1 MNQKP
6 AQLRRDTAR
15 NQATLLALAVTVTG
29 IGHVLVDWATTQQL
43 QPATITRFGLFSV
56 LVAGL
61 HLATTRLLKHANAI
75 LLPAVVMLIGLG
87 MVMIHRIDT
96 AQTGS
101 LASAQLLWFAVA
113 CGAFGV
119 TLVYGQRLSKLAN
132 YPYLLLGATF
142 VLLLLPVFPPISAGV
157 INGAR
162 LWIDVFG
169 MRFQPGEAAKLT
181 LVLFLGAF
189 LARHH
194 QRLALPDEP
203 FALRQFGPVVLA
215 AVMAVVVLV
224 GLRDLG
230 AAVLLLAVTLLMV
243 FVASGKTALLGVGA
257 GVFLVGA
264 WLAHWQLAHV
274 RLRFDVWRDPFV
286 DVHGTGYQL
295 SQSLFAFATGGL
307 TGTGLGFGRPQDLPF
322 AATDTV
328 FAVIGEELGLLGA
341 TAVVSILVLITVRGL
356 RIARHANDHFHAF
369 VAFGVTVVFAVQ
381 ALVIIAGVTR
391 LLPLTGLTL
400 PFVSYGGSSLLIN
413 LLAIA
418 LLLVIDHDT
427 RSRAVRDVAK
437 ARR

>member
-15 NQATLLALAVTVTG
+15 NQATLLTLAVTVTG
-29 IGHVLVDWATTQQL
+29 IGHVLVDWATSQQL

-75 LLPAVVMLIGLG
+75 LLPAVVMLTGLG

-119 TLVYGQRLSKLAN
+119 TLVYGQRLAKLAH

-230 AAVLLLAVTLLMV
+230 AAVLLLAITLLMV
-243 FVASGKTALLGVGA
+243 FVASGKTAVLGVGA

-264 WLAHWQLAHV
+264 WLAQWQFAHV

-286 DVHGTGYQL
+286 DVHGAGYQL

-341 TAVVSILVLITVRGL
+341 TAVLSILVLITVRGI
-356 RIARHANDHFHAF
+356 RIARHANDHFQAF

-381 ALVIIAGVTR
+381 TLVIIAGVTR

-413 LLAIA
+413 MLAIA